1 MKGIIFDIDDTL
13 YCRQEM
19 LVDAAEIILGVTVED
34 RARFITIFYEK
45 SDMNMSDLESGRL
58 STREING
65 WRYNETFKTLG
76 LPYEEE
82 DGCLSADKYLDLQ
95 SHMQLSPAMIKILDS
110 YKANPDLMLGV
121 LTAGESKHQWN
132 KVDMLGLDRWI
143 DRKNVIVCGETPYSK
158 PDVRLFRMFEERF
171 NLAPTDLWMIG
182 DSYKHDIAGAIE
194 AGWHSLWINRRG
206 IPTPQVSATIEVK
219 NDKELE
225 EALMN
230 RLV

>member
-76 LPYEEE
+76 LPYKEE

-110 YKANPDLMLGV
+110 YKANPDLILGV

-158 PDVRLFRMFEERF
+158 PDVRLFRMFEKRF

-194 AGWHSLWINRRG
+194 AGWHSIWINRRNL
-206 IPTPQVSATIEVK
+206 PEPERLPDFEVK
-219 NDKELE
+219 NDKELTTL
-225 EALMN
+225 LMN
-230 RLV
+230 VF